1 MDTYD
6 AAWWTFD
13 RLMAVD
19 APSNK
24 ISIVVFI
31 ADVGTSLYSPSPT
44 PTTMAPLSQL
54 EICSIIKNEIHICYR
69 KMLFVKQIIQEF
81 IQQSFFVFLPMSLL
95 HIIYYVIMM
104 KKNKHKKQCYINPAT
119 RANQARVSFCPFTFA
134 KLSSYCCFLTT
145 IGCIPSFL
153 F

>member
-81 IQQSFFVFLPMSLL
+81 IQQSFFVFLPMSFL

-104 KKNKHKKQCYINPAT
+104 KKNKHKKCWNTHCSSLNCKRCNSLPHT
-119 RANQARVSFCPFTFA
+119 FTHVS
-134 KLSSYCCFLTT
+134 LTV
-145 IGCIPSFL
+145 F
-153 F
+153 